1 MVALAVGSV
10 LATGCYTMIPVAS
23 DAPLLGSVVA
33 LSINDAGRVALG
45 GSMGPEIDQVEGRL
59 VSLDSAGYQVAVT
72 TVHLLRG
79 GVQNWSGE
87 RVEIRTEHV
96 RSVQER
102 HFSRTRTA
110 IVASVAVAGLAALL
124 RGNLIGAGGRE
135 PDDVPGDSAEAIRI
149 PWPLVRLQR
158 AFP

>member
-1 MVALAVGSV
+1 MVALAAGCA
-10 LATGCYTMIPVAS
+10 LATGCYSMVPVAS

-33 LSINDAGRVALG
+33 LTINDAGRVALG
-45 GSMGPEIDQVEGRL
+45 GSMGPEIDHVEGRL
-59 VSLDSAGYQVAVT
+59 VSLDSSGYQVAVT

-87 RVEIRTEHV
+87 RVAIRTEHV

-110 IVASVAVAGLAALL
+110 IVAGVAVASLAALM
-124 RGNLIGAGGRE
+124 RGNLIGAGGRD
-135 PDDVPGDSAEAIRI
+135 PDTTPDDSAEAMRI
-149 PWPLVRLQR
+149 PWPLGRLQR
-158 AFP
+158 VFP